1 MSKKEKGMYFQCN
14 QKQRDQIRKKAK
26 ASGLK
31 QGEYILQRALG
42 AAPKETQLGAYLNL
56 YRKLCEITNLPLSAE
71 TEAKLN
77 GLIDSIYARL
87 FESAPPS
94 EEIRIEEEEALQ
106 DYYLNRGYE
115 KTGLRRTRSIHE
127 KPCPQREIECS

>member
-1 MSKKEKGMYFQCN
+1 MSKKEVEICFKCN
-14 QKQRDQIRKKAK
+14 QNQRDQIRKKAK

-56 YRKLCEITNLPLSAE
+56 YRKLCDITNLPLSPE
-71 TEAKLN
+71 TEARLN
-77 GLIDSIYARL
+77 DLIDSIYARL

-94 EEIRIEEEEALQ
+94 EEIRIEEEQALN
-106 DYYLNRGYE
+106 DYYADIGDD
-115 KTGLRRTRSIHE
+115 
-127 KPCPQREIECS
+127 

>member
-1 MSKKEKGMYFQCN
+1 MSKKEVEICFKCN
-14 QKQRDQIRKKAK
+14 QKQREQIRKKAK

-56 YRKLCEITNLPLSAE
+56 YRKLCEITNLPLSTE
-71 TEAKLN
+71 TEARLN

-87 FESAPPS
+87 FESAPTS
-94 EEIRIEEEEALQ
+94 EETLREEERALNE
-106 DYYLNRGYE
+106 YYSDIGDD
-115 KTGLRRTRSIHE
+115 
-127 KPCPQREIECS
+127 

>member
-42 AAPKETQLGAYLNL
+42 AAPKEQQLGAYLNL
-56 YRKLCEITNLPLSAE
+56 YRKLCEITNLPLSPE
-71 TEAKLN
+71 TEEKLCN
-77 GLIDSIYARL
+77 LIDCVYTRL
-87 FESAPPS
+87 FESTPPS
-94 EEIRIEEEEALQ
+94 EEIRTEEDQALQ
-106 DYYLNRGYE
+106 NYYADIGDD
-115 KTGLRRTRSIHE
+115 
-127 KPCPQREIECS
+127 

>member
-1 MSKKEKGMYFQCN
+1 MSKKDVEICFKCN

-56 YRKLCEITNLPLSAE
+56 YRKLCEITNLPLSPE
-71 TEAKLN
+71 TEARLN

-87 FESAPPS
+87 FESGPPS
-94 EEIRIEEEEALQ
+94 EEIRTEEEQALQ
-106 DYYLNRGYE
+106 DYYADIGDD
-115 KTGLRRTRSIHE
+115 
-127 KPCPQREIECS
+127 

>member
-1 MSKKEKGMYFQCN
+1 MSRNEKGMYFQCN
-14 QKQRDQIRKKAK
+14 QKQRDQIKKKAK

-56 YRKLCEITNLPLSAE
+56 YRKLCEITNLPLSTE

-77 GLIDSIYARL
+77 DLIDSIYARL

-94 EEIRIEEEEALQ
+94 EEIRSEEEHALN
-106 DYYLNRGYE
+106 DYYADIGAD
-115 KTGLRRTRSIHE
+115 
-127 KPCPQREIECS
+127 

>member
-1 MSKKEKGMYFQCN
+1 MLCQKKKRVCIFNVTKSSGNRSE
-14 QKQRDQIRKKAK
+14 KKAK

-56 YRKLCEITNLPLSAE
+56 YRKLCEITNLPLSTE
-71 TEAKLN
+71 TEARLN

-87 FESAPPS
+87 FESEPPS
-94 EEIRIEEEEALQ
+94 VETRLEEEQALQ
-106 DYYLNRGYE
+106 DYYADIGDE
-115 KTGLRRTRSIHE
+115 
-127 KPCPQREIECS
+127 

>member
-1 MSKKEKGMYFQCN
+1 MSRNEKGMYFQCN
-14 QKQRDQIRKKAK
+14 QKQRDQIKKKAK

-56 YRKLCEITNLPLSAE
+56 YRKLCEITNLPLSTE
-71 TEAKLN
+71 TEARLN

-94 EEIRIEEEEALQ
+94 VETRLEEEQALQ
-106 DYYLNRGYE
+106 DYYADIGDD
-115 KTGLRRTRSIHE
+115 
-127 KPCPQREIECS
+127 

>member
-1 MSKKEKGMYFQCN
+1 MSKKEVEICFKCN
-14 QKQRDQIRKKAK
+14 QKQREQIRKKAK

-56 YRKLCEITNLPLSAE
+56 YRKLCEITNLPLSTE
-71 TEAKLN
+71 TEARLN
-77 GLIDSIYARL
+77 GVIDSIYARL

-94 EEIRIEEEEALQ
+94 EEIRSEEEHALN
-106 DYYLNRGYE
+106 DYYADIGAD
-115 KTGLRRTRSIHE
+115 
-127 KPCPQREIECS
+127 

>member
-1 MSKKEKGMYFQCN
+1 MSKKEVEICFKCN

-56 YRKLCEITNLPLSAE
+56 YRKLCEITNLPLSPE
-71 TEAKLN
+71 TEARLN
-77 GLIDSIYARL
+77 GLIDNIYARL
-87 FESAPPS
+87 FESGPPS
-94 EEIRIEEEEALQ
+94 EEIRIEEEQTLQ
-106 DYYLNRGYE
+106 DYYSDIGDD
-115 KTGLRRTRSIHE
+115 
-127 KPCPQREIECS
+127 

>member
-1 MSKKEKGMYFQCN
+1 MSKKEKGMFFQCN
-14 QKQRDQIRKKAK
+14 QKQRDQIRKNAK
-26 ASGLK
+26 SSGLK

-56 YRKLCEITNLPLSAE
+56 YPKLCEITNLPLSNE
-71 TEAKLN
+71 TEARLN

-94 EEIRIEEEEALQ
+94 EEIRIEEEQALQ
-106 DYYLNRGYE
+106 DYYADIGDD
-115 KTGLRRTRSIHE
+115 
-127 KPCPQREIECS
+127 

>member
-1 MSKKEKGMYFQCN
+1 MSKKEVEICFKCN
-14 QKQRDQIRKKAK
+14 QKQRDQIKKKAK
-26 ASGLK
+26 TSGLK

-56 YRKLCEITNLPLSAE
+56 YRKLCEITNLPLSSE

-77 GLIDSIYARL
+77 DLIDSIYTRL

-94 EEIRIEEEEALQ
+94 EEMRIEEEQALN
-106 DYYLNRGYE
+106 DYYADIGDD
-115 KTGLRRTRSIHE
+115 
-127 KPCPQREIECS
+127 

>member
-1 MSKKEKGMYFQCN
+1 MSKKEVEICFKCN

-56 YRKLCEITNLPLSAE
+56 YRKLCEITNLPLSSE

-77 GLIDSIYARL
+77 DLIDSIYTRL

-94 EEIRIEEEEALQ
+94 VETLLEEEQALQ
-106 DYYLNRGYE
+106 DYYADIGAD
-115 KTGLRRTRSIHE
+115 
-127 KPCPQREIECS
+127 

>member
-1 MSKKEKGMYFQCN
+1 MSKKEVEICFKCN

-56 YRKLCEITNLPLSAE
+56 YRKLCEITNQPLSPK
-71 TEAKLN
+71 TEARLN

-94 EEIRIEEEEALQ
+94 EEIRIEEEQALQ
-106 DYYLNRGYE
+106 DYYADIGDD
-115 KTGLRRTRSIHE
+115 
-127 KPCPQREIECS
+127 

>member
-42 AAPKETQLGAYLNL
+42 AAPKEIQLGAYLNL
-56 YRKLCEITNLPLSAE
+56 YRKLCEITNLPLSSE

-77 GLIDSIYARL
+77 DLIDSIYTRL

-94 EEIRIEEEEALQ
+94 VETRLEEEQALQ
-106 DYYLNRGYE
+106 DYYADIGDERLW
-115 KTGLRRTRSIHE
+115 RR
-127 KPCPQREIECS
+127 QRVGPYTIT

>member
-1 MSKKEKGMYFQCN
+1 MGVISPVLFHFVKKGLMLLSKKEVEICFKCN

-56 YRKLCEITNLPLSAE
+56 YRKLCEITNLPLSSE

-77 GLIDSIYARL
+77 DLIDSIYARL

-94 EEIRIEEEEALQ
+94 EEIRIEEEQALQ
-106 DYYLNRGYE
+106 DYYADIGDE
-115 KTGLRRTRSIHE
+115 
-127 KPCPQREIECS
+127 

>member
-1 MSKKEKGMYFQCN
+1 MSKKGVEICFKCN

-56 YRKLCEITNLPLSAE
+56 YRKLCEITNLPLSTE
-71 TEAKLN
+71 TEARLN
-77 GLIDSIYARL
+77 GVIDSIYARL

-94 EEIRIEEEEALQ
+94 EEIRIEEEQALQ
-106 DYYLNRGYE
+106 DYYADIGDD
-115 KTGLRRTRSIHE
+115 
-127 KPCPQREIECS
+127 

>member
-1 MSKKEKGMYFQCN
+1 MSKKEVEICFKCN

-56 YRKLCEITNLPLSAE
+56 YRKLCEITNLPVSPE
-71 TEAKLN
+71 TESKLN
-77 GLIDSIYARL
+77 DLIDSVYARL
-87 FESAPPS
+87 FESVPPL
-94 EEIRIEEEEALQ
+94 EEMLFEEKQALE
-106 DYYLNRGYE
+106 DYYADIGDD
-115 KTGLRRTRSIHE
+115 
-127 KPCPQREIECS
+127 

>member
-1 MSKKEKGMYFQCN
+1 MSKKEVEICFKCN

-42 AAPKETQLGAYLNL
+42 AAPKETQLGAYLKL
-56 YRKLCEITNLPLSAE
+56 YRKLCEITNLPLSPE
-71 TEAKLN
+71 TEVKLN

-94 EEIRIEEEEALQ
+94 VETQFEEEQALN
-106 DYYLNRGYE
+106 DYYADIGAD
-115 KTGLRRTRSIHE
+115 
-127 KPCPQREIECS
+127 

>member
-1 MSKKEKGMYFQCN
+1 MSKKEVEICFICN
-14 QKQRDQIRKKAK
+14 QNQRDQIRKKAK

-56 YRKLCEITNLPLSAE
+56 YRKLCEITNLPLSPE
-71 TEAKLN
+71 TEVRLN

-87 FESAPPS
+87 FESVPPS
-94 EEIRIEEEEALQ
+94 EEIRSEEEQALQ
-106 DYYLNRGYE
+106 DYYADIGDD
-115 KTGLRRTRSIHE
+115 
-127 KPCPQREIECS
+127 

>member
-1 MSKKEKGMYFQCN
+1 MSKKEVEICFKCN

-56 YRKLCEITNLPLSAE
+56 YRKLCEITNQSLSPG
-71 TEAKLN
+71 TEARLN
-77 GLIDSIYARL
+77 SLIDSIYARL

-94 EEIRIEEEEALQ
+94 VETRLGEEQALN
-106 DYYLNRGYE
+106 DYYADIGDD
-115 KTGLRRTRSIHE
+115 
-127 KPCPQREIECS
+127 

>member
-1 MSKKEKGMYFQCN
+1 MSKKEVEICFKCN

-56 YRKLCEITNLPLSAE
+56 YQKLCEITNLSLSPE
-71 TEAKLN
+71 TESRLN

-94 EEIRIEEEEALQ
+94 EETRLEEEQALQ
-106 DYYLNRGYE
+106 DYYADIGDD
-115 KTGLRRTRSIHE
+115 
-127 KPCPQREIECS
+127 

>member
-1 MSKKEKGMYFQCN
+1 MSKKEVEICFKCN

-56 YRKLCEITNLPLSAE
+56 YRKLCEITNLPLSNE
-71 TEAKLN
+71 TEARLN
-77 GLIDSIYARL
+77 DLIDSIYARL

-94 EEIRIEEEEALQ
+94 EEIRIEEEQALQ
-106 DYYLNRGYE
+106 DYYADIGDE
-115 KTGLRRTRSIHE
+115 
-127 KPCPQREIECS
+127 

>member
-56 YRKLCEITNLPLSAE
+56 YRKLCEITNLPLSTE
-71 TEAKLN
+71 TETRLN
-77 GLIDSIYARL
+77 NLIDSVYAQL
-87 FESAPPS
+87 FENAPPS
-94 EEIRIEEEEALQ
+94 EETLLAEKQALE
-106 DYYLNRGYE
+106 DYYADIGDD
-115 KTGLRRTRSIHE
+115 
-127 KPCPQREIECS
+127 